1 MNEEVNYVNYKKYSQ
16 IFSIKVIYG
25 GNTNLGQ
32 LDAKRSIIP
41 DPNCVIFAA
50 CHDQRLPMADI
61 QTLYRVAVERIK
73 QDGEHVPLLRT
84 VVLLLHREGVEEK
97 LGRESH
103 EQILL
108 GTERQGFD
116 GNNLI
121 RTLFLY
127 CFLQKD

>member
-1 MNEEVNYVNYKKYSQ
+1 
-16 IFSIKVIYG
+16 
-25 GNTNLGQ
+25 
-32 LDAKRSIIP
+32 
-41 DPNCVIFAA
+41 
-50 CHDQRLPMADI
+50 MADI

-84 VVLLLHREGVEEK
+84 VILLLHREGVEEK
-97 LGRESH
+97 LRRKSH
-103 EQILL
+103 EKILL
-108 GTERQGFD
+108 GTERQRFD

>member
-1 MNEEVNYVNYKKYSQ
+1 MYY
-16 IFSIKVIYG
+16 
-25 GNTNLGQ
+25 TNLSQ

-41 DPNCVIFAA
+41 DPNGVIFAA

-84 VVLLLHREGVEEK
+84 VILLLHREGVEEK